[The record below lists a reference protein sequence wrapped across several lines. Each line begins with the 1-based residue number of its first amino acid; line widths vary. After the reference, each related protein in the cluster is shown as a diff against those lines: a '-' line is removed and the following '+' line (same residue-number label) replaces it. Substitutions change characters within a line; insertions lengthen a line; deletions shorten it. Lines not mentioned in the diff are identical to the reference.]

1 MCVAYISSL
10 HLCAYTRTTVSDW
23 CRVIDTG
30 LTTSD
35 GKTVR
40 DVLIDI
46 MQTFPSYDL
55 ETDEGIHDAIE
66 DMRTQFG
73 GVASI
78 EERCKLLENST
89 EE

>member
-1 MCVAYISSL
+1 M
-10 HLCAYTRTTVSDW
+10 RTTVSDW